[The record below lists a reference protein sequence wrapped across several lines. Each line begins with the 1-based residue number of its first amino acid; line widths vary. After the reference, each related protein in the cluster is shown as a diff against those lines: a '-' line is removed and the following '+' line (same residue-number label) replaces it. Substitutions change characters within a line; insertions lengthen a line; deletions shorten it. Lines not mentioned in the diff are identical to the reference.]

1 VPLTQDA
8 QSLDFMAKPPFSR
21 AGRGDFYPLNAA
33 FSSSDG
39 AKISH
44 LPHGYFSV
52 EENKAI
58 F

>member
-8 QSLDFMAKPPFSR
+8 QSLDFMAKLSLSR
-21 AGRGDFYPLNAA
+21 AGWGNFYPLIAA

-39 AKISH
+39 TKISRF
-44 LPHGYFSV
+44 PHGYFSV

-58 F
+58 V

>member
-1 VPLTQDA
+1 
-8 QSLDFMAKPPFSR
+8 MAKLSLSR
-21 AGRGDFYPLNAA
+21 AGWGNFYPLIAA

-39 AKISH
+39 TKISH